1 LLKTLAEG
9 FPHLKHTVARLTLQK
24 YQISIEDVPSW
35 EDGADN
41 EAYGAKL
48 CRDFLRFGVGE
59 VHTLESLLPESLSA
73 DAPDLKRSESTD
85 NEESIVALH
94 RCKGTNVPEDEG
106 VLNLVCF
113 SGSFAYAL
121 TDKTFT
127 MGRETFPKKP
137 CQR

>member
-1 LLKTLAEG
+1 MKNLTEG
-9 FPHLKHTVARLTLQK
+9 FPHLKHTITKLTLQK

-48 CRDFLRFGVGE
+48 CHDFLRFGVGE
-59 VHTLESLLPESLSA
+59 VHTLESLLPESLIP

-106 VLNLVCF
+106 VSDLVCF
-113 SGSFAYAL
+113 SGGFAYAL
-121 TDKTFT
+121 TDRTISV
-127 MGRETFPKKP
+127 GRETFPKKH